1 MFVAPLSLPA
11 AVDRPT
17 VRARATVATVS
28 RAPLRAALVA
38 WFVGGACALAL
49 VPALRGGATLGATLP
64 FWLVVAPAINLA
76 WFARGR
82 IGGAIRRALRRS
94 RRPAAVQARRLQ
106 SRSRPD
112 RSSRK

>member
-1 MFVAPLSLPA
+1 MFVAPLSLPS
-11 AVDRPT
+11 AVDRPAA
-17 VRARATVATVS
+17 RAPATVASVS
-28 RAPLRAALVA
+28 RAPLRVLAA

-64 FWLVVAPAINLA
+64 FWLVAAPAINLA

-82 IGGAIRRALRRS
+82 IATAIRSAMRRGRS
-94 RRPAAVQARRLQ
+94 PLVVQARRLQ
-106 SRSRPD
+106 CRSRPD

>member
-11 AVDRPT
+11 AADRP
-17 VRARATVATVS
+17 VARARATAASVS
-28 RAPLRAALVA
+28 RAPLRVLAA
-38 WFVGGACALAL
+38 WFVGGASALAL

-64 FWLVVAPAINLA
+64 FWLVAAPAINLA

-82 IGGAIRRALRRS
+82 IAVAIRRALRRS
-94 RRPAAVQARRLQ
+94 QKPVAVQARRLQ
-106 SRSRPD
+106 SRPRPD